1 MSYRLQSGNR
11 RLGGHSEL
19 VRLRQQRF
27 MGWDRQVRAVEMS
40 KLPALTSTSECSGS
54 AMRTRARIGRTCSG
68 SSRVPSALQP
78 GGRLVRVPHFRVANS
93 DHMAIGTRP
102 PAQQTQKQYHQHH
115 FTLLH
120 PYRHSWPP
128 SSIHVTLA
136 PAHRR
141 NAYTPGA
148 PVSQAQTRP
157 APAHSL
163 AQHGPGSASRRSTD
177 SNTSTRQPRALIWR

>member
-11 RLGGHSEL
+11 QLGGHSEL

-40 KLPALTSTSECSGS
+40 KPPTLTFTSECSGS

-115 FTLLH
+115 FYFTLPLSTFLATQQYPCNSGTRSPAKCLH
-120 PYRHSWPP
+120 TWRTRLP
-128 SSIHVTLA
+128 SA
-136 PAHRR
+136 
-141 NAYTPGA
+141 NATSPR
-148 PVSQAQTRP
+148 PFPCSTRP
-157 APAHSL
+157 WLCVPP
-163 AQHGPGSASRRSTD
+163 QHR
-177 SNTSTRQPRALIWR
+177 